1 VRLDEEAQDGG
12 MASTSAFQYIQCDIP
27 EGVSIREWRDTR
39 VNRMPRRRR
48 LRSMVRRARREIG
61 I

>member
-1 VRLDEEAQDGG
+1 VRLGAEAHHGG
-12 MASTSAFQYIQCDIP
+12 MASTGTFQYIQCDIP

-48 LRSMVRRARREIG
+48 VRSIVRRARREIG
-61 I
+61 F

>member
-1 VRLDEEAQDGG
+1 

-48 LRSMVRRARREIG
+48 LRSMVRRARHEIG